1 MIGRLAL
8 AQLGASAGDG
18 QVVNDCRAVV
28 MDVPL
33 YPRVDGILGLSF
45 LMHFQVRTPLCN
57 LLFALLP
64 VSFCSGQK
72 ARQIVKRGRGMAGAD
87 GFQSACRCLSPN
99 LDGVHCMIPSVIC
112 FK

>member
-57 LLFALLP
+57 LLFALLLCHFAAVKKP
-64 VSFCSGQK
+64 
-72 ARQIVKRGRGMAGAD
+72 ARSSKGAGEWQVLMDFNQLAAV
-87 GFQSACRCLSPN
+87 FLPTSMVCIA
-99 LDGVHCMIPSVIC
+99 
-112 FK
+112 